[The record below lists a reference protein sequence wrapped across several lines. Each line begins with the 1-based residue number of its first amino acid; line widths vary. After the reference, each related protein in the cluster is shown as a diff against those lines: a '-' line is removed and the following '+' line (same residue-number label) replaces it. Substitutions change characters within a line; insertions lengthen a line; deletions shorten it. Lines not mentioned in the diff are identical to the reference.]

1 MNRRREAITG
11 KIRDEI
17 LARSANASSRD
28 EITRAIFDA
37 IVEITRA
44 IFDAIVEDGVDWKTV
59 SPDDVK
65 PVLVEAVR
73 AASGKQVR
81 RAHPIPVVADS
92 PGLTQIAVG

>member
-17 LARSANASSRD
+17 LARSANAASRSD
-28 EITRAIFDA
+28 ITRAIFDA
-37 IVEITRA
+37 IVE
-44 IFDAIVEDGVDWKTV
+44 VGVNWRTV

-81 RAHPIPVVADS
+81 RAHPIPVVADC
-92 PGLTQIAVG
+92 PDLTQIPVG

>member
-37 IVEITRA
+37 IVE
-44 IFDAIVEDGVDWKTV
+44 VGVDWKTV

-92 PGLTQIAVG
+92 PGLAQIAVG

>member
-37 IVEITRA
+37 IVE
-44 IFDAIVEDGVDWKTV
+44 VGVNWRTV

-73 AASGKQVR
+73 AASGRQFR
-81 RAHPIPVVADS
+81 RTHPIPVVADC
-92 PGLTQIAVG
+92 PGLTQIPVG